1 VRIFLSHASEQA
13 DVAETVGVALQAEEH
28 TVFRDRSTLP
38 SGEGYNDRIREAI
51 ADSDLFI
58 FLVSPE
64 AVARGRYTITE
75 LEFAERRWPNPDG
88 HVLPVIV
95 KPTELAAIPA
105 YLRAVTVLEPRGNL
119 PASVAAAVAA
129 IRPSLWPRIRTWVAL
144 GVVIAILGGIGMWW
158 TLKRRAVNGEIAS
171 LVTSAEQQHA
181 SKRYQAAWD
190 LYARAANVSSNR
202 PDVVLALEQVAMD
215 WVEHAHA
222 VEGKSTFGEVV
233 DAVEPVLTRCAG
245 SSDATRSADCLAH
258 LGWGDFLRWRE
269 GTSAAKP
276 AEQYKRALARDPSNA
291 YAHALLGF
299 DILRTSGP
307 LADAKPHFA
316 AAVQTGRNR
325 EYVRHIQVAALLYLH
340 DEELEPELIRVANE
354 MRVNQEPI
362 PGDEGDSDAPRFWN
376 VYQQRLITGSGT
388 AEFLKAVQ
396 PADHLATFLWLFP
409 ESGIRADRRTQYVY
423 MRAALQEN
431 AGDREQALITYRQ
444 LRDQFAKDGSLKM
457 GGSLIERVLVGIKR
471 LSKAPF

>member
-13 DVAETVGVALQAEEH
+13 DVAETVGVALQAEGH
-28 TVFRDRSTLP
+28 MVFRDRSTLP

-64 AVARGRYTITE
+64 AVTRGRYTITE

-88 HVLPVIV
+88 HLLPVMV
-95 KPTELAAIPA
+95 KPTEFVTIPA
-105 YLRAVTVLEPRGNL
+105 YLRAVTFLEPRGNL
-119 PASVAAAVAA
+119 PAEVVAAVAA
-129 IRPSLWPRIRTWVAL
+129 VRPGLWLRIRTWVAI
-144 GVVIAILGGIGMWW
+144 GVVITILGGIVTGWA
-158 TLKRRAVNGEIAS
+158 LKRRALNGEITT
-171 LVTSAEQQHA
+171 LITSAEQQHA
-181 SKRYQAAWD
+181 SKRYKAAWD
-190 LYARAANVSSNR
+190 LYARAATVSSNR
-202 PDVVLALEQVAMD
+202 PDIVLAQEQLAMG

-222 VEGKSTFGEVV
+222 VEGKSTFSDVV

-245 SSDATRSADCLAH
+245 SSDAKRSADCIAH
-258 LGWGDFLRWRE
+258 LGWGDFLRSRE
-269 GTSAAKP
+269 GVVAAKP

-299 DILRTSGP
+299 DILRTGGP

-316 AAVQTGRNR
+316 AALQTGHNR
-325 EYVRHIQVAALLYLH
+325 EYVRHVQVAGLFYLH
-340 DEELEPELIRVANE
+340 DADLEPELIRVAND

-362 PGDEGDSDAPRFWN
+362 PGDDGDSDAPRFWS
-376 VYQQRLITGSGT
+376 VYQDRLITGSGT
-388 AEFLKAVQ
+388 VEFLKAVQ

-409 ESGIRADRRTQYVY
+409 ESAVRADRRTQYVY

-431 AGDREQALITYRQ
+431 AGDRDQALGTYRQ

-471 LSKAPF
+471 LSKAP